1 MKTDLKREKQEL
13 RKQIKKK
20 ISELSI
26 AYCKSADEKIMRL
39 QAWMTWKKVLMALW
53 SQKVTAKRYHRRRL
67 IWHLYHVSH
76 AIKKVTDS
84 DTVGDFMTDILVRQM
99 RGE

>member
-1 MKTDLKREKQEL
+1 
-13 RKQIKKK
+13 
-20 ISELSI
+20 
-26 AYCKSADEKIMRL
+26 
-39 QAWMTWKKVLMALW
+39 MALW

-84 DTVGDFMTDILVRQM
+84 DTVGGFMTDILVRQM